1 MKGRVV
7 LNKFEKIQRAING
20 EQQAEVPFSF
30 WTHMPEVDRDP
41 EKIAEATYQLYKQYD
56 LDFIK
61 TMNNGMYAVED
72 YGTQIDF
79 SEVAAGG
86 VAKVVETPINQYE
99 DWKNIPE
106 LSIEEGVMNRE
117 LVHLQKL
124 LEKVNGEVPVLITV
138 FSPLTTAHKL
148 SQGRINEYIQMDKEG
163 LLHQALEKIAAVT
176 AEFSSKAIE
185 MGAAGIYFAS
195 QVSSYGMM
203 GEELYKK
210 YGVPYDMKVLEGAN
224 KGWFNTLHAHGN
236 DIMFDTLKDY
246 PVDVFN
252 WHAWE
257 TLPGIKEGIDFS
269 KKCVLGGIARMD
281 ITNENKNEL
290 RHQIYHTIV
299 ESEGKRLILSPGCGI
314 RHPFNEDTI
323 RFIQKV
329 KQETEQLLWK

>member
-1 MKGRVV
+1 MD
-7 LNKFEKIQRAING
+7 KFEKIQRAING
-20 EQQAEVPFSF
+20 ENQAEVPFSF
-30 WTHMPEVDRDP
+30 WTHMPEVDREP

-72 YGTQIDF
+72 YGTRIDF

-86 VAKVVETPINQYE
+86 VAKVIETPIHQYT
-99 DWKNIPE
+99 DWMNIPD

-124 LEKVNGEVPVLITV
+124 LDKVGGEAPILITV
-138 FSPLTTAHKL
+138 FSPLTTANKL
-148 SQGRINEYIQMDKEG
+148 AQGKIKEYIQMDEDG

-176 AEFSSKAIE
+176 AVFSARAIE

-195 QVSSYGMM
+195 QVSSYGMLS
-203 GEELYKK
+203 EEAYKN
-210 YGVPYDMKVLEGAN
+210 YGVPYDLKVLEGAN
-224 KGWFNTLHAHGN
+224 KGWFNTLHAHGD

-269 KKCVLGGIARMD
+269 QKCVLGGIARMD
-281 ITNENKNEL
+281 ITSDNKNEL
-290 RHQIYHTIV
+290 RHQIYCSIM
-299 ESEGKRLILSPGCGI
+299 ESEGKQLILSPGCGV

-329 KQETEQLLWK
+329 KHETEQLLHK